1 MDIQSKIIEQLNYFI
16 ITLNGL
22 DNAIDMDEIDQ
33 LNTDFYKK
41 YIKPRIN
48 VLLEEISM
56 FEQAFPKGIG
66 FDLEQV
72 PMNDQ
77 IFYYTIIY
85 DCKWLKIINNITK
98 LDLNENCQLNEH
110 KNSRIMIDLLKNL

>member
-56 FEQAFPKGIG
+56 FEQAFP
-66 FDLEQV
+66 
-72 PMNDQ
+72 
-77 IFYYTIIY
+77 
-85 DCKWLKIINNITK
+85 
-98 LDLNENCQLNEH
+98 
-110 KNSRIMIDLLKNL
+110 